1 MSNIDYQNGLAVGL
15 ACGANI
21 SKEVNEFIEKLPP
34 TIEDIGDSVSNSN
47 AEFKIS
53 EVALIEVDGRLSVSC
68 DNDIWSLPLTK
79 YFFGIRAK
87 GANGEGKG
95 SKYTS
100 AELTEETIDGKKVRH
115 MKVGPTT
122 LEFFI
127 GGAHNTTYLTFDR
140 LDIISPSKEL
150 VKGDIITLVL
160 MEVE

>member
-21 SKEVNEFIEKLPP
+21 SKEVDEFIENLPP
-34 TIEDIGDSVSNSN
+34 TIENMDSSVSSSN
-47 AEFKIS
+47 TEFKIS
-53 EVALIEVDGRLSVSC
+53 EVALIKVDGRLSVGC

-79 YFFGIRAK
+79 YFFGLQAK

-95 SKYTS
+95 SKHIR
-100 AELTEETIDGKKVRH
+100 AVELTEETIDGKKVRH
-115 MKVGPTT
+115 MKAGLTT

-140 LDIISPSKEL
+140 FDAIVSKEL
-150 VKGDIITLVL
+150 VAGDIITLVL